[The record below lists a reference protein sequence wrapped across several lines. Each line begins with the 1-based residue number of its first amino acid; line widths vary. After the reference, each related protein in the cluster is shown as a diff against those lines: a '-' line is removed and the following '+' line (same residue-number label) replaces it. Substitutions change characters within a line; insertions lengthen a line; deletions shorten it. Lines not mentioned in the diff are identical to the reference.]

1 MDTLQQDLKYAVR
14 RLMRAP
20 GFTAVAVLTLALGI
34 GANAAIFSVVHG
46 ILLKP
51 LPYHEP
57 DRLVALYHLSEGQRA
72 SMSGP
77 NFTDLKNR
85 TQTLSGAGA
94 YVTYRTILTGR
105 GDPTRLN
112 AAQVT
117 TDLFDVLGVRPA
129 LGRGFVSSD
138 SMPGNSSAVILAHG
152 TWQERF
158 GGDPGV
164 VGQSVTLDGE
174 SKQVVGV
181 MPPGFSYPADR
192 TLWTPI
198 EHTEAFLSGQRSAW
212 SLTGVG
218 RVKEGIPLQ
227 QAEAEVETIGRQLEA
242 QYPADNERVGFVA
255 VPMLEALV
263 GDVRTAVLVL
273 LGAVG
278 FVLLIAC
285 ANVAN
290 LLLARS
296 AAREGEIAVRAA
308 LGARRSRLVRQL
320 LTESV
325 LLSLAGAALGLLL
338 AVWAVELL
346 IGLAP
351 ASIPRLDDV
360 HVDRVV
366 LGFTA
371 ALAILTGAIFGIAPA
386 LHSTRTGLAGSL
398 KDGGR
403 GAVTSR
409 ARARTR
415 GALVIGEMAV
425 AIVLLAGA
433 GLLIRSFVRLAAVD
447 PGFKPDRVLAFD
459 VSLPEGTYA
468 EEARQVAFFR
478 QLLARLQSTPGVNA
492 AGATLALPLSGTN
505 IIFSFSVTG
514 RPPVP
519 VAQQPTIQVRIA
531 SADYFRAVGIPLQR
545 GRFFSPT
552 DRAGSTPV
560 ALITESAARDHFP
573 GEDPL
578 GKQIV
583 LGWRRDGGLVN
594 GEVIGVVSDVKEG
607 GLAAPAAPQIYLLHD
622 QWPLPFMTMVLKTT
636 VPPLSIADAARS
648 AVHDLD
654 PALPVTNVR
663 TLDQV
668 VSRSIAQPRFYMLLL
683 TAFAAVA
690 LILAAVGIFGVL
702 SYVVA
707 QRARE
712 IGIRMALGAG
722 QRSVVVLV
730 VRQAMTLSVAGAL
743 IGLCGTYYVTR
754 ALNTLLFA
762 TSRSDATVLGGA
774 AGLLLLVAFVASY
787 IPARRATRV
796 DPVIALRS
804 E

>member
-1 MDTLQQDLKYAVR
+1 
-14 RLMRAP
+14 MRAP
-20 GFTAVAVLTLALGI
+20 GFTAVAILTLALGI
-34 GANAAIFSVVHG
+34 GANVAIFSVAHG

-51 LPYHEP
+51 LPYPDP
-57 DRLVALYHLSEGQRA
+57 DRLVALYHLSEGRRA

-85 TQTLSGAGA
+85 TQTLSGAA
-94 YVTYRTILTGR
+94 AFATYRTILTGR
-105 GDPTRLN
+105 GEPARLN

-138 SMPGNSSAVILAHG
+138 SVPGNSNAVMLAHG
-152 TWQERF
+152 TWQQRF
-158 GGDPGV
+158 GGDPGAI
-164 VGQSVTLDGE
+164 GQSVILDGK

-192 TLWTPI
+192 ALWTPI
-198 EHTEAFLSGQRSAW
+198 EQTEAFLSGQRSAW
-212 SLTGVG
+212 TLTGVG

-242 QYPADNERVGFVA
+242 QYPADNERVGLVA

-263 GDVRTAVLVL
+263 GNVKTAVLVL

-338 AVWAVELL
+338 AVWGVELL

-360 HVDRVV
+360 SVDRIV
-366 LGFTA
+366 LGFTV
-371 ALAILTGAIFGIAPA
+371 ALAMLTGAVFGIVPA
-386 LHSTRTGLAGSL
+386 LHSTRTALAGSL

-403 GAVTSR
+403 GAVTRR
-409 ARARTR
+409 ARARMR

-433 GLLIRSFVRLAAVD
+433 GLLIRSFVRLSAVD
-447 PGFKPDRVLAFD
+447 PGFKPDGVLAFD
-459 VSLPEGTYA
+459 LALPEGSYG
-468 EEARQVAFFR
+468 EDARQVAFFK
-478 QLLARLQSTPGVNA
+478 QLLDNLQSTAGVSV
-492 AGATLALPLSGTN
+492 AGATLAVPLSGTN

-519 VAQQPTIQVRIA
+519 VSQQPAMQVRIA
-531 SADYFRAVGIPLQR
+531 SAAYFRAVGIPLQR
-545 GRFFSPT
+545 GRFFNRS
-552 DRAGSTPV
+552 DRAGSSPV
-560 ALITESAARDHFP
+560 ALISESAAREHFS
-573 GEDPL
+573 GDDPI
-578 GKQIV
+578 GKTIE
-583 LGWRRDGGLVN
+583 LGWRRENGLVN
-594 GEVIGVVSDVKEG
+594 GEVVGVVADVKEG
-607 GLAAPAAPQIYLLHD
+607 GLAEPDAPQIYLLHE
-622 QWPLPFMTMVLKTT
+622 QWPLPFMTVVLKTT
-636 VPPLSIADAARS
+636 VPPLSISDAARS

-730 VRQAMTLSVAGAL
+730 VRQAMTLSVAGVL

-754 ALNTLLFA
+754 ALDTLLFA
-762 TSRSDATVLGGA
+762 TSRADAAALAGA
-774 AGLLLLVAFVASY
+774 AGLLLVVALAASY